1 MPREILVDWETASG
15 SGKVSVFHFLT
26 ATDVATQRAALA
38 TFLGA
43 VDATMDNSVNWS
55 IRTAGREMLDASGAL
70 TGAWVEPTAYTGTG
84 AITTEPLAD
93 ATQALVRW
101 ITDHIVG
108 SRFLQGRT
116 FLPGIAV
123 GGTAGGDLGG
133 STRTAIQSA
142 ADTLVAAAVQLA
154 VWHRPVA
161 GAGGVAW
168 AVDSAIVNTEFAVL
182 RRRRG

>member
-15 SGKVSVFHFLT
+15 SGKVSVFHFLE
-26 ATDVATQRAALA
+26 ATDVASQRAALA

-55 IRTAGREMLDASGAL
+55 IRTAGREMVAASGAL
-70 TGAWVEPTAYTGTG
+70 TAAWVEPTAYTGTG
-84 AITTEPLAD
+84 GISTEPMAD

-142 ADTLVAAAVQLA
+142 ADTLVAAAVQLC

-168 AVDSAIVNTEFAVL
+168 AVESAIVNTEFAVL